1 MVQPL
6 SGRYLARLFR
16 GRTVQPGSRGS
27 RPVFPPDD
35 SQHRAGGFRGIFGRI
50 RGLVRQGRP
59 RCLRHTLAGRPGGR
73 VHAAQDQEQ
82 PCYRVRRAG
91 RAGAVPRRAS
101 AARGAIR
108 HPFQYQRRHR
118 GLDGCIHGLY
128 TLSARAFSTFSI
140 LPQRGRM
147 AWKRESLPC
156 VAEPPAESPSTKKI
170 SA

>member
-59 RCLRHTLAGRPGGR
+59 RCLRHPLAGRPGGL
-73 VHAAQDQEQ
+73 VHAAQDEEH
-82 PCYRVRRAG
+82 PCYRVIRAG

-101 AARGAIR
+101 AARGAMR

-128 TLSARAFSTFSI
+128 QNPDPYLLWRQPAGDGRTAGTVRVDAPSASDAQVGGFA
-140 LPQRGRM
+140 Q
-147 AWKRESLPC
+147 
-156 VAEPPAESPSTKKI
+156 
-170 SA
+170 